1 MTFLH
6 ASLLLG
12 GLVACVPI
20 LLHMLGRRQPKPI
33 LFPAIRFVRQTAI
46 TAQRGWSVKRWLL
59 LALRVLMLALLALAF
74 ASPRVPSGMFAT
86 YVLVGLIGVLALL
99 ATAIA
104 LTAYGSRRGWPTT
117 AVAAVVALVLWGV
130 GGTWLTTALMG
141 GQTVSMPSASGPI
154 SVAVVIDTSPTMGYR
169 YHNATRLEA
178 AKEMAMWLM
187 DRLPVG
193 SQIAIVNNDA
203 GVRLNQDRISANRQL
218 DRTIVEGKAT
228 NLVQRISAS
237 MDVLRKS
244 ELERREVYVLTDL
257 SAPAWRDSESSDI
270 PAKMARNEEGKGI
283 QGENVLLQIV
293 DVSVPPAE
301 IRNWGLSNFK
311 LSQQSTTPGAQ
322 VTINADVQSV
332 KGSGTEQMTVE
343 LISETVDRSLVVRDS
358 KVVIPPSKL
367 VEQQL
372 VEVPD
377 GGSLPIR
384 FLLKDL
390 AEGTNH
396 AVLRLSRPD
405 PLDCD
410 NVVYLTIDAR
420 TQGQTLVVSDNK
432 TDGKLVC
439 FAIDPD
445 FAETATKP
453 KDAKPREAMFK
464 LETTA
469 ELGTVDLSR
478 YSSIVLYNP
487 NTISA
492 DAADRLRAWVDQGG
506 GLMIVLSSGFE
517 TADALMNSPMASLL
531 PGKAKRITRR
541 EPNDRSISLVP
552 AMANHPIWS
561 IFERPIDEIPWVNY
575 SVFRHWDIEDLDDSS
590 TVLMRF
596 TGSEQPALIEQVRKQ
611 GRILTLTVPYP
622 EPTQHSSDQIWSQLY
637 EDWTGFALFQGSV
650 RYLAAWNKQQLNY
663 LVDEPAFL
671 ENNISQ
677 FPQLY
682 FLYNPQIEETRIESS
697 DESLVYSFTR
707 HPGQYR
713 LRGLRPQGPVVR
725 GFSVNVDRQ
734 EISLDRVLPESLDKA
749 LGKDLYRIAKEKED
763 VQSSLGEGRYGRD
776 LAPFLLMVFVMMIM
790 AEQTMASRFYAQSK
804 RTGK

>member
-1 MTFLH
+1 
-6 ASLLLG
+6 
-12 GLVACVPI
+12 
-20 LLHMLGRRQPKPI
+20 
-33 LFPAIRFVRQTAI
+33 
-46 TAQRGWSVKRWLL
+46 
-59 LALRVLMLALLALAF
+59 
-74 ASPRVPSGMFAT
+74 
-86 YVLVGLIGVLALL
+86 
-99 ATAIA
+99 
-104 LTAYGSRRGWPTT
+104 
-117 AVAAVVALVLWGV
+117 
-130 GGTWLTTALMG
+130 
-141 GQTVSMPSASGPI
+141 
-154 SVAVVIDTSPTMGYR
+154 
-169 YHNATRLEA
+169 
-178 AKEMAMWLM
+178 
-187 DRLPVG
+187 
-193 SQIAIVNNDA
+193 
-203 GVRLNQDRISANRQL
+203 
-218 DRTIVEGKAT
+218 
-228 NLVQRISAS
+228 
-237 MDVLRKS
+237 
-244 ELERREVYVLTDL
+244 
-257 SAPAWRDSESSDI
+257 
-270 PAKMARNEEGKGI
+270 
-283 QGENVLLQIV
+283 
-293 DVSVPPAE
+293 
-301 IRNWGLSNFK
+301 
-311 LSQQSTTPGAQ
+311 
-322 VTINADVQSV
+322 
-332 KGSGTEQMTVE
+332 
-343 LISETVDRSLVVRDS
+343 
-358 KVVIPPSKL
+358 
-367 VEQQL
+367 
-372 VEVPD
+372 
-377 GGSLPIR
+377 
-384 FLLKDL
+384 
-390 AEGTNH
+390 
-396 AVLRLSRPD
+396 
-405 PLDCD
+405 
-410 NVVYLTIDAR
+410 
-420 TQGQTLVVSDNK
+420 
-432 TDGKLVC
+432 
-439 FAIDPD
+439 
-445 FAETATKP
+445 
-453 KDAKPREAMFK
+453 
-464 LETTA
+464 
-469 ELGTVDLSR
+469 
-478 YSSIVLYNP
+478 
-487 NTISA
+487 
-492 DAADRLRAWVDQGG
+492 
-506 GLMIVLSSGFE
+506 MIVLSSGFE

-682 FLYNPQIEETRIESS
+682 FLYSPQNEETRIESS